1 MPAIL
6 FEPDGFRI
14 DRERLM
20 GRQSAGLGFLR
31 AAVAAAGQ
39 RPLAGYTPSRQS
51 AAVFAQTVRE
61 IDPAAQAQWLRPLD
75 AAGLQALGHLYLP
88 GPGLGDLARQRLRT
102 GPAAWS
108 LTGVTHTT
116 ASHPAMDAIT
126 DMVAAPVMPWDA
138 LICTSTAVLDTL
150 RTVLAQQREY
160 LGWRLGVPVAPP
172 MPQLPVIP
180 LGVHCDDFRIA
191 PAQRAQARQALGIA
205 PDDIVA
211 LFVGRLSFHAKA
223 HPHAMYAAL
232 QRAARESGR
241 RWVLLQCGWFANA
254 PIEQAF
260 RQGAAQACPDVRCLF
275 TDGRDEAARRR
286 SWAAGDVFL
295 SLSDNVQET
304 FGLTPVEAMAAGMP
318 VVVTDWDGYRDTVRD
333 GVDGFRIPTWLPPAG
348 IGEDL
353 AAAHEAG
360 ADSYDLYCGLTSH
373 HASVDHNA
381 LAQRLV
387 DLATQDGL
395 LQRLGAAGQER
406 ARQHYDWAVVFRRYQ
421 ELWREL
427 DRVRTGAGATTAGV
441 PRAAPGRM
449 DPFRAFAGY
458 PSHTLQAD
466 TRVLAQPGA
475 AAASYEALASDPLFN
490 YGARLMPTP
499 QQVDLLLA
507 ALGRDAVSVGQLA
520 QALGLTLPRTLRA
533 VAVLAKMGLLR
544 LAPPLQ
550 ERQR

>member
-1 MPAIL
+1 MPAIQ

-31 AAVAAAGQ
+31 AAVAATGN
-39 RPLAGYTPSRQS
+39 RPLVGYTPMRQS
-51 AAVFAQTVRE
+51 AAAFAQTVHE
-61 IDPAAQAQWLRPLD
+61 IDPAVQAQWLRPLD
-75 AAGLQALGHLYLP
+75 AAGLRTCGHLYLP
-88 GPGLGDLARQRLRT
+88 GPGLADMARQRLRA

-116 ASHPAMDAIT
+116 ASHVAMDAIT
-126 DMVAAPVMPWDA
+126 DLVVAPVMPWDA
-138 LICTSTAVLDTL
+138 LVCTSTAVLDTV
-150 RTVLAQQREY
+150 RTVLAAQRDY
-160 LGWRLGVPVAPP
+160 LGWRLGSPVGPAL
-172 MPQLPVIP
+172 PQLPVIP
-180 LGVHCDDFRIA
+180 LGVHCDDFRIT
-191 PAQRAQARQALGIA
+191 PAQRVQARQELGIA
-205 PDDIVA
+205 PGDLVA

-232 QRAARESGR
+232 QEAARASGR
-241 RWVLLQCGWFANA
+241 RFVLLQCGWFANA

-304 FGLTPVEAMAAGMP
+304 FGLTPVEAMAAGMA

-360 ADSYDLYCGLTSH
+360 TDSYDLYCGLASH
-373 HASVDHNA
+373 HASVDHQV
-381 LAQRLV
+381 LAQRLF

-395 LQRLGAAGQER
+395 SQRLGAAGQAR
-406 ARQHYDWAVVFRRYQ
+406 ARQSFDWPVVFRRYQ
-421 ELWREL
+421 DVWGEL
-427 DRVRTGAGATTAGV
+427 DRLRAGAAV
-441 PRAAPGRM
+441 ALAPRSAPGRM

-466 TRVLAQPGA
+466 TRVQPQPGA
-475 AAASYEALASDPLFN
+475 TVAGYAALASDPLFN
-490 YGARLMPTP
+490 YGARLMPTT
-499 QQVDLLLA
+499 QQVELLLA
-507 ALGRDAVSVGQLA
+507 ALPPGGVPVDQLA
-520 QALGLTLPRTLRA
+520 RALGLAVPLTLRA
-533 VAVLAKMGLLR
+533 VALLAKMRLLR
-544 LAPPLQ
+544 LAQPQDGLPG
-550 ERQR
+550 